1 VRRAHRGGCL
11 VVVLHA
17 GVVDARE
24 AEVSES
30 HVAVGGEEDVA
41 WLDVSVDDAFAVEVG
56 ERGEEL
62 REPELQLRFGESFVS
77 AFGAPRQA
85 GEVAAVAVPHDDAY
99 GVRLFDPAAVV
110 RDDVGVAERGDE
122 LAFLDAE
129 LPLPF
134 AQPRQRDLLE
144 DVPTRGGGVGPAGLD
159 DPRGAEGTLT
169 DLLEDVVRVHAR
181 RALVRGCHRVL
192 VSRDGCP
199 HEKGAPDPDD
209 DGDRRRCDVA
219 GFRL

>member
-1 VRRAHRGGCL
+1 M
-11 VVVLHA
+11 
-17 GVVDARE
+17 
-24 AEVSES
+24 
-30 HVAVGGEEDVA
+30 
-41 WLDVSVDDAFAVEVG
+41 DDAFAVEVG

-77 AFGAPRQA
+77 ALGAPRQA

-181 RALVRGCHRVL
+181 RALVRGCHRVSDSL
-192 VSRDGCP
+192 PGRVSVGAHTKRALQIQTTTATDGGVTSRGFACETLSGQGHARRDATWMAARECV
-199 HEKGAPDPDD
+199 
-209 DGDRRRCDVA
+209 RV
-219 GFRL
+219 

>member
-1 VRRAHRGGCL
+1 M
-11 VVVLHA
+11 
-17 GVVDARE
+17 
-24 AEVSES
+24 
-30 HVAVGGEEDVA
+30 
-41 WLDVSVDDAFAVEVG
+41 DDAFAVEVG

-77 AFGAPRQA
+77 ALGAPRQA

-99 GVRLFDPAAVV
+99 GVRLFDPTAVV

-181 RALVRGCHRVL
+181 RALVRGCHRVSDSL
-192 VSRDGCP
+192 PGRVSVGAHTKRALQIQTTTATDGGVTSRGFAYETLSGRGHARRDATWMAARECV
-199 HEKGAPDPDD
+199 
-209 DGDRRRCDVA
+209 RV
-219 GFRL
+219 